1 MLEASVEMCLC
12 RQKHNVLE
20 MGVIDVC
27 VDSEQSLEDDLD
39 DCLEVA
45 REGDTQCTWEDLFI
59 V

>member
-27 VDSEQSLEDDLD
+27 VDSKKSLEDDLD

-45 REGDTQCTWEDLFI
+45 RKGDT
-59 V
+59 